1 MDDWEPSTLRE
12 LSSSHTVI
20 IFDNRGVGN
29 TTAGP
34 KPFSIQQIANDTSGL
49 LDSLKQKTDVLGF
62 SMGSFVA
69 QQLTVTH
76 PEKVNRPILYGAS
89 SRRQELR

>member
-49 LDSLKQKTDVLGF
+49 LDSETKNGCSWVFYGF
-62 SMGSFVA
+62 IRSSTA
-69 QQLTVTH
+69 
-76 PEKVNRPILYGAS
+76 YCYAS
-89 SRRQELR
+89 RKG